1 MTTNTIPRERLHAGV
16 VDCPLCGRQI
26 PEPTERLVAIGR
38 VESVT
43 AATADA
49 VECPVCGGV
58 SFLRPSPER
67 ND

>member
-1 MTTNTIPRERLHAGV
+1 MTNNTIPRERLRAGV

-26 PEPTERLVAIGR
+26 PKPTEHLVAIGR
-38 VESVT
+38 VESLT

-49 VECPVCGGV
+49 VECPACRGV

-67 ND
+67 SD

>member
-1 MTTNTIPRERLHAGV
+1 VTTNTIPRERLRAGV

-26 PEPTERLVAIGR
+26 PEPTERLVAFGR
-38 VESVT
+38 VDSVT

-49 VECPVCGGV
+49 VECPACGGV

-67 ND
+67 SE